1 MKVDIYGKDLQRTI
15 EGENLYISQDGD
27 FLTVR
32 KNGITVMWVKSS
44 EVLGCELS
52 GEEDGRTLVDT
63 ADVVKVY
70 RENEELKR
78 KIASLTLNQKT
89 IRAMDKA
96 CADDLPKKRKPFWR
110 R

>member
-1 MKVDIYGKDLQRTI
+1 MKVEIYGKDLQRTI
-15 EGENLYISQDGD
+15 EGENLYTSLDGD
-27 FLTVR
+27 FLTVS
-32 KNGITVMWVKSS
+32 KNGIVVLWVKSS

-52 GEEDGRTLVDT
+52 GQEDGRTLVYTEDI
-63 ADVVKVY
+63 VKVY

-78 KIASLTLNQKT
+78 KIASLTLHQKT
-89 IRAMDKA
+89 MRVMDKE